1 MIQTCIVGMISFIH
15 FLLRILCSQRLT
27 TTMDSQPQEPQEPPP
42 KKRKK
47 DQLNNNNNKE
57 QLEQKD
63 DGEEEEALPKNRFE
77 LELEFL
83 QCLASP
89 AYLHF
94 LASTLSPDLSDLLP
108 FLRYLRRTYSRPEY
122 IRFVRYPNA
131 FYFLDL
137 LIDRPT
143 VFYKEFTLPE
153 FRNFCHQQQFL
164 AWQYR
169 HAHCYGVGKFPPPAT
184 TTTTV
189 VAPAGAMTTTTE
201 QEEDE
206 AEDGNNGGTAKDD
219 DDSATE
225 DDDADADAVMK
236 GTAENDK
243 DGDDST

>member
-1 MIQTCIVGMISFIH
+1 
-15 FLLRILCSQRLT
+15 LRS
-27 TTMDSQPQEPQEPPP
+27 TMEDSQQQEPQEPQQEPP
-42 KKRKK
+42 QKKRKT
-47 DQLNNNNNKE
+47 DQLRNTEK
-57 QLEQKD
+57 QQQD
-63 DGEEEEALPKNRFE
+63 DEEEEEALPKNRFE

-83 QCLASP
+83 QYLASP

-94 LASTLSPDLSDLLP
+94 LASTSSPDLSDLLP
-108 FLRYLRRTYSRPEY
+108 FLRYLRQTYRRPDY

-169 HAHCYGVGKFPPPAT
+169 HAHCYGVGKLPPVLPPTTTT

-189 VAPAGAMTTTTE
+189 PVVSAVTTTE
-201 QEEDE
+201 QEED
-206 AEDGNNGGTAKDD
+206 DGEEQGKGGTTKDDDD
-219 DDSATE
+219 DDSATDE
-225 DDDADADAVMK
+225 DENGADTVMG
-236 GTAENDK
+236 GTAENV
-243 DGDDST
+243 DDSAKEEDST

>member
-1 MIQTCIVGMISFIH
+1 ME
-15 FLLRILCSQRLT
+15 
-27 TTMDSQPQEPQEPPP
+27 DSQPQEPQPQEPPQ

-47 DQLNNNNNKE
+47 DQLDNKE
-57 QLEQKD
+57 QQKD
-63 DGEEEEALPKNRFE
+63 DEEEEEALPKNRFE

-94 LASTLSPDLSDLLP
+94 LASTSSPDLSDLLP
-108 FLRYLRRTYSRPEY
+108 FLRYLRQTYRRPDY

-169 HAHCYGVGKFPPPAT
+169 HAHCYGVGKLPPVSSLTTTT

-189 VAPAGAMTTTTE
+189 PVVSAVTATE

-206 AEDGNNGGTAKDD
+206 GEEQGKGGTTKDDDD

-225 DDDADADAVMK
+225 EDENGADMVMG
-236 GTAENDK
+236 GTAENDTAK
-243 DGDDST
+243 EEDST